1 MSSKDEIVF
10 ILKVEA
16 FNLAQLIFK
25 RLNYYYYFVC
35 VRACAH

>member
-1 MSSKDEIVF
+1 MGSKDGIVF

-25 RLNYYYYFVC
+25 RVFFFFFFGVL
-35 VRACAH
+35 